1 MEAARVRIWIS
12 WGFAV
17 VGALIGAA
25 AGPGEHAA
33 PLLMA
38 ILGAYIAWALFWGV
52 PPVWRGWCGL
62 FRNVGCFIFTTPIG
76 WLILLLLF
84 LYIPF
89 VGGCLYGVL
98 GGAIYEFLK
107 CRRVAAGMS
116 PSSVFSAFSR
126 PSEPSIEEMLAEAE
140 ARRSYYSSVAQ
151 EQETRRDDSD
161 AQTNP
166 REEERDE
173 DAEMTPDDARSILGV
188 SPEAS
193 REEIRAAFREQMKK
207 YHPDRVAHLGDEFR
221 EIAEHKSKLIN
232 RAYEIL
238 TTKKESDG

>member
-12 WGFAV
+12 WAFAV

-25 AGPGEHAA
+25 AGQGEHAA
-33 PLLMA
+33 APLLTA
-38 ILGAYIAWALFWGV
+38 ILGAYVAWALFWGV

-76 WLILLLLF
+76 WLILLLAF
-84 LYIPF
+84 FYIPL
-89 VGGCLYGVL
+89 VGGYIYGMF

-116 PSSVFSAFSR
+116 PSSVFSSFSR
-126 PSEPSIEEMLAEAE
+126 PREPSIEEMLAEAE
-140 ARRSYYSSVAQ
+140 ARRSYYSTAAQ
-151 EQETRRDDSD
+151 EQERRPYESD
-161 AQTNP
+161 PPADA
-166 REEERDE
+166 REEQSAGDG
-173 DAEMTPDDARSILGV
+173 EMTPDEARSILGV
-188 SPEAS
+188 SPRAS

-207 YHPDRVAHLGDEFR
+207 YHPDRVDHLGDEFR

-238 TTKKESDG
+238 TTRHRD